1 MPDASPAPS
10 QLAPQTLPL
19 PALSGARRW
28 SRLGDG
34 LFRLSIWLCAAL
46 AGTITLLIFTYL
58 AAQSAPFLA
67 EIGLGRLLSDARW
80 APSAGQFRLFPML
93 IGTVC
98 VTLGAVC
105 CATPI
110 GIACAVFISFYAP
123 TSIARL
129 LRGVLQ
135 LLAGIPSVVYGLWGL
150 VVLVPLLNRWHQPG
164 FSVLLGIVI
173 VTIMVLPTVAL
184 LSQAVLAAVP
194 REYQLGAFAL
204 GCDRWQVIRGVV
216 LPAARCGLTTATI
229 LATARVIGETMA
241 VSMVMGNTIQIPDSV
256 LAPAR
261 TLTAHIALEM
271 AFALGDHRAALF
283 VAGWLLL
290 VIVTALVAIAEWV
303 RRQDAF
309 LAPKAREA
317 E

>member
-1 MPDASPAPS
+1 MPDSSPVPS
-10 QLAPQTLPL
+10 QLAPHTLSL
-19 PALSGARRW
+19 PALGKAKRW
-28 SRLGDG
+28 SRFGDG
-34 LFRLSIWLCAAL
+34 LFRLSLWLSAAL

-58 AAQSAPFLA
+58 AAQSLPFLA
-67 EIGLGRLLSDARW
+67 DIGLGRLFSDARW
-80 APSAGQFRLFPML
+80 SPSAGQFQLLPMF
-93 IGTVC
+93 IGTLC

-110 GIACAVFISFYAP
+110 GVACAVFVSFYAP
-123 TSIARL
+123 PSIARI
-129 LRGVLQ
+129 LRGVLG

-173 VTIMVLPTVAL
+173 VSIMVLPTVAL
-184 LSQAVLAAVP
+184 LSQAALSAVP

-216 LPAARCGLTTATI
+216 LPAARCGLMTAMI

-241 VSMVMGNTIQIPDSV
+241 VSMVMGNTIQIPDSI
-256 LAPAR
+256 LDPAR

-271 AFALGDHRAALF
+271 AFALGEHRAALF
-283 VAGWLLL
+283 VAGLLLL
-290 VIVTALVAIAEWV
+290 VLVTALVAMAEWV
-303 RRQDAF
+303 RRQGPP
-309 LAPKAREA
+309 LAPQAGETQ
-317 E
+317 

>member
-1 MPDASPAPS
+1 M
-10 QLAPQTLPL
+10 L
-19 PALSGARRW
+19 R
-28 SRLGDG
+28 DG
-34 LFRLSIWLCAAL
+34 LFRLTLWLCAAL

-58 AAQSAPFLA
+58 ATQSLPFLA
-67 EIGLGRLLSDARW
+67 DIGLGRLFSDARW
-80 APSAGQFRLFPML
+80 SPSAGQFQLLPMF
-93 IGTVC
+93 IGTLC

-110 GIACAVFISFYAP
+110 GIACAIFVSFYAP
-123 TSIARL
+123 PRMACL
-129 LRGVLQ
+129 LRGVLG

-150 VVLVPLLNRWHQPG
+150 VVLVPLLSRWHQPG
-164 FSVLLGIVI
+164 FSVLLGIII
-173 VTIMVLPTVAL
+173 VSLIVLPTVAL
-184 LSQAVLAAVP
+184 LSQAALAAVP

-216 LPAARCGLTTATI
+216 VPAARCGLMTAMI

-256 LAPAR
+256 LDPAR

-283 VAGWLLL
+283 VAGLLLL
-290 VIVTALVAIAEWV
+290 VLVTILVAMAEWA
-303 RRQDAF
+303 RRQGSF
-309 LAPKAREA
+309 LVPKAGETQ
-317 E
+317 